1 MIKEAHSEHKGV
13 VGEEREG
20 KGRGNAH
27 RCKDRS
33 LLHSF
38 IGQGKTSQEGLTL

>member
-1 MIKEAHSEHKGV
+1 MINKAHSERKGV
-13 VGEEREG
+13 VGEEGVR
-20 KGRGNAH
+20 KGRRNAD

-38 IGQGKTSQEGLTL
+38 IGQGKTSHEGLTL